1 MEPQR
6 NAETGPPVSYGENTD
21 KALALVDKRIGI
33 DSNNKTMAPFRVRE
47 IMDKY
52 FFHQAGVLII
62 PRGNSERDGVNIGL
76 RAAVIKDAIDQSTK
90 SPTFRESLNYL
101 DKLSKL
107 MPQKT
112 PVELKY
118 DPINGEIA
126 DFKSRGARGDR
137 DAMWTQGVSG
147 RSITVEFGEGGQI
160 SRLSFEHQEL
170 QNEGPTREQIQILTK
185 IASHNK
191 SHWKKGLDSYRPG
204 SITGTEAFWIT
215 FAKMGS

>member
-6 NAETGPPVSYGENTD
+6 NAEAGPSVSYGRNTD
-21 KALALVDKRIGI
+21 EALVLIDKRIGV
-33 DSNNKTMAPFRVRE
+33 DSGKVTLSPSGVRE
-47 IMDKY
+47 IIDK
-52 FFHQAGVLII
+52 FFYRQAGVLII

-76 RAAVIKDAIDQSTK
+76 RDAVIKDAIDQSTK
-90 SPTFRESLNYL
+90 SPTFKESLNYL
-101 DKLSKL
+101 NKLSML

-118 DPINGEIA
+118 DPSTGEIA

-137 DAMWTQGVSG
+137 DAMWTEGVSG
-147 RSITVEFGEGGQI
+147 KSITVEFGDGGQV
-160 SRLSFEHQEL
+160 SKLSFEHQEL
-170 QNEGPTREQIQILTK
+170 QKTGPSREQIMVLAK

-191 SHWKKGLDSYRPG
+191 SHWKEGLDLYRPG